1 MTLPEESRVSRSRH
15 PCCAPFGV
23 ASRRDPAVRA
33 ARSGS
38 ERPRFTELGARI
50 IHIDVQIRGEHRLN
64 AAREAV
70 WLALNDPDVLR
81 VCIPGC
87 QSLHRVSET
96 VIEATVAAQ
105 LGPVR
110 APFATRIELKDLDPP
125 RAYTLVGEGKSA
137 AGFGRGE
144 TRVTLEE
151 TDGTT
156 TLRYV
161 AELKLGGKLAQVGA
175 RLLDGA
181 TRKLADEF
189 FSEFA
194 ARFPAAQPV
203 ETAVEPRPA
212 RRLPV
217 GWILLL
223 LAALA
228 AITAWL
234 VISSR

>member
-1 MTLPEESRVSRSRH
+1 M
-15 PCCAPFGV
+15 
-23 ASRRDPAVRA
+23 
-33 ARSGS
+33 
-38 ERPRFTELGARI
+38 
-50 IHIDVQIRGEHRLN
+50 
-64 AAREAV
+64 
-70 WLALNDPDVLR
+70 NDLDVLR

-105 LGPVR
+105 LGPVK
-110 APFATRIELKDLDPP
+110 APFATRIELKDLDAP

-189 FSEFA
+189 FSKFA
-194 ARFPAAQPV
+194 AQFPAAPSLGAAL
-203 ETAVEPRPA
+203 EAPPGH
-212 RRLPV
+212 RLPV
-217 GWILLL
+217 GWVLLV

-228 AITAWL
+228 ALAAWL
-234 VISSR
+234 AIWS